1 MPKGVPYPSARRTRR
16 RNERNERARAGVPA
30 SLYNDW
36 RCHICK
42 GSYSRY
48 RGRNLIHLRSCEAKR
63 ARRIAREEKLRR
75 RVEPLPSPDRFSS
88 YESVPDADLTIS
100 WSPTREPSIVG
111 DAEQDSESYLED
123 GHEYLVE
130 SLSNTFTPLVPDQAP
145 GGDES
150 LGEFYI
156 AFNEI

>member
-1 MPKGVPYPSARRTRR
+1 MPKGAPYPSARRTRR

-63 ARRIAREEKLRR
+63 ARRIAREEKRR
-75 RVEPLPSPDRFSS
+75 RVEPLPSPDRFSP
-88 YESVPDADLTIS
+88 YESAPDAIS
-100 WSPTREPSIVG
+100 RSPTREPSTVG
-111 DAEQDSESYLED
+111 DAEQGGSYLED
-123 GHEYLVE
+123 GHEYLIE
-130 SLSNTFTPLVPDQAP
+130 SSNTRLEPPVPDQAL
-145 GGDES
+145 GDNGS
-150 LGEFYI
+150 LGESDI
-156 AFNEI
+156 VLKL